1 MKEEEGFILYF
12 DILGYKNIVNSATP
26 EIDERLRYILDLYS
40 ERQGRLNFD
49 FVFNE
54 KYINN
59 KEKLMMRCFSDN
71 FLFLYENRNYEE
83 CDTEKKRINYFLT
96 LNNMI
101 CVASMIQRQFIEKG
115 ILTRGSISFGKI
127 NYNSKI
133 IYGKSLIKAVE
144 LEEGHEEPSIVV
156 DNYFKSIEDK
166 QLYLY
171 EKMVSP
177 FDCHKNS
184 SLDHYEIVC
193 GIKKYLSTLDL
204 SNCSDEDKNHILK
217 KIKWLIDKMNEH
229 FAYNGVKKYTIS
241 NDYKLIELK
250 N

>member
-1 MKEEEGFILYF
+1 MKEKEGFILYF
-12 DILGYKNIVNSATP
+12 DILGYKNIVNSATS
-26 EIDERLRYILDLYS
+26 EIDGRLKYILDLYS
-40 ERQGRLNFD
+40 EKQGYLNFA
-49 FVFNE
+49 FVF
-54 KYINN
+54 NN

-115 ILTRGSISFGKI
+115 ILTRSSISFGKI
-127 NYNSKI
+127 SYNSKI

-171 EKMVSP
+171 EEMVSP
-177 FDCHKNS
+177 FDCHRNS
-184 SLDHYEIVC
+184 SLDHDEIVC

-217 KIKWLIDKMNEH
+217 KIKWLIDKMIEY
-229 FAYNGVKKYTIS
+229 FVYKDVKKYTIS
-241 NDYKLIELK
+241 NDYKLIELE